1 MENLRQNQTIWAK
14 SIQKQVDFAQIC
26 VITGEIDGFCGRF
39 RPKREKRKK
48 AFGTF
53 TKIL

>member
-14 SIQKQVDFAQIC
+14 STYYCVDFAQIF
-26 VITGEIDGFCGRF
+26 VVSGEIDGFCGRF

-48 AFGTF
+48 AFGIFAKT
-53 TKIL
+53 L